1 MEDIKILVTGCILFE
16 GQGTEENTIV
26 EVENIILLREDNID
40 EYVDD
45 YFNNGGDSYMV
56 LETPTK
62 CDDTYI
68 KEDINKIID
77 ELNDGNNPF
86 EKVDSIIKTSISN
99 KEVTLE
105 KLLEV
110 KELMGVKL
118 IFIIFGIMK

>member
-110 KELMGVKL
+110 KELMGL
-118 IFIIFGIMK
+118 N